1 MTSPTLKVIG
11 IFLAEP
17 DREFYGLEL
26 RTATGLANGTL
37 YQRLMDLEAYG
48 WLESRWEYPDSDE
61 RAGRPPRRYYRL
73 TEEGAVQAREKVERA
88 ARARLRG
95 GLRAR
100 LGTQG
105 A

>member
-1 MTSPTLKVIG
+1 MTGPTLKVIEV
-11 IFLAEP
+11 FLAEP

-26 RTATGLANGTL
+26 RAATGLANGTL
-37 YQRLMDLEAYG
+37 YKRLMDLEAYG
-48 WLESRWEYPDSDE
+48 WLESRWEYPDADE

-73 TEEGAVQAREKVERA
+73 TREGAVQAREKAEGA
-88 ARARLRG
+88 ARARARG